1 MFNQKGDPY
10 RLFIVYSICTRAF
23 MTLVFTVNMV
33 YFVTIVGLNP
43 LQMVLVGTV
52 LESAI
57 FLFEVPTGVVADT
70 ISRRLSIII
79 GIFLI
84 GLGFLVQAVFPV
96 FILILLAQVLWGV
109 GYTFTSGALQ
119 AWITDEIGEEQAAP
133 AFLHATQLEQIGAL
147 IAIGLSVFL
156 SAVGSLKTPMILGSV
171 LFWVLGFY
179 LILRMP
185 ETGFTPVPQPERS
198 SWKSMGKTLKTG
210 INMLKIRP
218 VLLKILLIGF
228 FYGFYSEGLDRLW
241 VPHVLDRFNLP
252 QQGQAVMVGWVG
264 GLSAASM
271 VVTFF
276 TTGILRKWLG
286 KTIRTTQLKLSL
298 TILSALLISFILL
311 FAGSKKLIFAFILL
325 LLIGVIRDM
334 IYPLYISWVNR
345 RLDSSARATVLSMS
359 SLVDAVGQIGGGP
372 LVGVIAN
379 QFSTQSGLIAS
390 AVMLSPVL
398 ILLVGK
404 TNEVGEN

>member
-10 RLFIVYSICTRAF
+10 RLFIVYSISTRAF

-33 YFVTIVGLNP
+33 YFVTVVGLNP

-79 GIFLI
+79 GVFLI
-84 GLGFLVQAVFPV
+84 GLGFFVQAVFPV
-96 FILILLAQVLWGV
+96 FILILFAQVLWGI

-147 IAIGLSVFL
+147 IAIGLSVYL

-185 ETGFTPVPQPERS
+185 ETGFTSVPQTERS

-210 INMLKIRP
+210 ISMLKIRP

-276 TTGILRKWLG
+276 TTGFLRKWLG
-286 KTIRTTQLKLSL
+286 KTIRTDQLKLSL
-298 TILSALLISFILL
+298 TLLSALLISFILL
-311 FAGSKKLIFAFILL
+311 FAGSKKVIFAFILL
-325 LLIGVIRDM
+325 LLISVIRDM

-345 RLDSSARATVLSMS
+345 RLDSRARATVLSMS

-379 QFSTQSGLIAS
+379 QFSTQAGLIAS

-404 TNEVGEN
+404 TNEVDEN